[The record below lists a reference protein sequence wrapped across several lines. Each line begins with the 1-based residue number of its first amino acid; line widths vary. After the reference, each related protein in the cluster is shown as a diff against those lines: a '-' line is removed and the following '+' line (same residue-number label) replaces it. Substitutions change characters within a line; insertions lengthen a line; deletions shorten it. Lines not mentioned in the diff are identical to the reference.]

1 MRRAVLWNSMLRIVA
16 AVDGEA
22 GELRQAAYVWSRHRL
37 MLPFAAAA
45 FAALVIVGYLV
56 GFETW
61 AARIGLGVAGAAVAV
76 NATTEYRVL
85 GLTEKRIVVARA
97 SRVRQK
103 ATNLV
108 KILPLDVRWERAG
121 GGTIVSSNWH
131 VGEATYTAPKVS
143 EIPME
148 DISHRLRN
156 P

>member
-1 MRRAVLWNSMLRIVA
+1 MRRAVLWNSMLRIVT
-16 AVDGEA
+16 AVDGEP
-22 GELRQAAYVWSRHRL
+22 GELRQAAYVWARHRL

-45 FAALVIVGYLV
+45 FVALVIVGYLA

-131 VGEATYTAPKVS
+131 VGEAIYTAPKVS
-143 EIPME
+143 EISREWP
-148 DISHRLRN
+148 